1 MYDGRESSTLAIQ
14 TKSFL
19 DLSKCDM
26 MTKTTFEIICYNMP
40 FNAIVPKHFRWSE
53 GYSQEE
59 NISISELNLMNKFF
73 NYAYKLI
80 KKQLFLFD

>member
-19 DLSKCDM
+19 YLSKCDM
-26 MTKTTFEIICYNMP
+26 MTKTTFEMP